1 VHYCE
6 ADAERQQHGNHLGHR
21 QRTDVNIAAVAR
33 LDYLDGERRQDH
45 REHGARVL
53 VRAARESRQERNGD
67 PGTLGLVRIPRWYQ
81 TEFEVK
87 AQQNAIRD
95 VTLRVVARRLAIAA
109 IIAITIG
116 GPIVEMFDRWDQTL
130 QDGNDTEANVVVVAL
145 CVGVTFAIGPI
156 VVVNRI
162 RGLSSTSV
170 MRVVV
175 SHVAP
180 REIASFLGPLPTSS
194 PPTILRV

>member
-1 VHYCE
+1 MLVV
-6 ADAERQQHGNHLGHR
+6 DDGQ
-21 QRTDVNIAAVAR
+21 IAGSDR
-33 LDYLDGERRQDH
+33 IH
-45 REHGARVL
+45 RERIANCFVECPERIEVRQIADVL
-53 VRAARESRQERNGD
+53 ADVGLTVDNIKLSSRSKLNR
-67 PGTLGLVRIPRWYQ
+67 TRIH
-81 TEFEVK
+81 
-87 AQQNAIRD
+87 D

-109 IIAITIG
+109 IIAITIV

-162 RGLSSTSV
+162 RALSSTSV